1 MTNLEVLLQVIQD
14 LDRIQVPTGLAESV
28 TIPIYN
34 ANSKLKALYQ
44 TISESIEKEEDK
56 TNEAEQQDVRHSEVC
71 GADSSSGTGDV
82 VLCAGEDLGTAIS
95 E

>member
-1 MTNLEVLLQVIQD
+1 MTNLDVLLQVIQD
-14 LDRIQVPTGLAESV
+14 LDRIQVPTGLVESV

-56 TNEAEQQDVRHSEVC
+56 TNETEQSDVRHPEVC
-71 GADSSSGTGDV
+71 GTDSAAGAGDS
-82 VLCAGEDLGTAIS
+82 VLCTGEDLGAS
-95 E
+95 VPE